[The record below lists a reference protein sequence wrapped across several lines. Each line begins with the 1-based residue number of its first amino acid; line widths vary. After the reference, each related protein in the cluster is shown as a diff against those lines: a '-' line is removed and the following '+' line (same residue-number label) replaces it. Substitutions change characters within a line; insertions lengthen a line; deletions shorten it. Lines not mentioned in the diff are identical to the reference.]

1 MSDRIKNLIYFVIY
15 FTLFSV
21 TIVAFLR
28 ESWVTFFLALI
39 TIGAIFGLRFF
50 FRRSSI
56 VYPKEIEI
64 ALVLFVG
71 ISFILDELSFV
82 STHALGLDIIKHV
95 ISGALF
101 GLIAFV
107 LVYALNHFHKESL
120 KLSAFFVALFSFTF
134 SITFSF
140 LWIVFENIIE
150 TLAVGGG
157 VHDGNVINQL
167 WTLASVIIGAMI
179 IAVAGYQYLQYGI
192 NNVVGRML
200 NKFFSANPAHQA
212 MLKSTKDDTMDII
225 AVGETQ
231 SVEFKSTLR
240 MNLHTNKKDKKI
252 EHASLKT
259 ICAFLNSAG
268 GILFIGI
275 NDDKKVMGITED
287 EFANNDKFQLH
298 FTNIF
303 NQHIGE
309 QFSSSISTELINIED
324 KYIFR
329 VDCFRSKTPVF
340 LRSGEK
346 EEFYI
351 RMGAATQELRGSKLV
366 KYISKNFV

>member
-1 MSDRIKNLIYFVIY
+1 MSDKIKNLIYLSLY
-15 FTLFSV
+15 FILFSV
-21 TIVAFLR
+21 TIAAFLQ

-39 TIGAIFGLRFF
+39 TIVAIFGLRFF

-56 VYPKEIEI
+56 IYPKEIEI

-71 ISFILDELSFV
+71 ISFILDELSFA
-82 STHALGLDIIKHV
+82 STHALGFDIIKHV

-107 LVYALNHFHKESL
+107 LVYALNHFHKASL

-150 TLAVGGG
+150 TLAMSGG
-157 VHDGNVINQL
+157 VHDGYVISQL
-167 WTLASVIIGAMI
+167 WTLLSVIVGAMI

-192 NNVVGRML
+192 DNIVGRVL

-212 MLKSTKDDTMDII
+212 VLKSAKDDTMGII
-225 AVGETQ
+225 AGGETQ

-240 MNLHTNKKDKKI
+240 MNLHTHKRDKKI
-252 EHASLKT
+252 EHASFKT
-259 ICAFLNSAG
+259 ICAFLNSTG
-268 GILFIGI
+268 GILFIGV
-275 NDDKKVMGITED
+275 DDDQKAAGIIED

-309 QFSSSISTELINIED
+309 QFSSSISTELVDIED

-329 VDCFRSKTPVF
+329 IDCFRSKSPVF

-346 EEFYI
+346 EEFFI
-351 RMGAATQELRGSKLV
+351 RIGAATQELHGSKLV
-366 KYISKNFV
+366 KYISKNFA

>member
-21 TIVAFLR
+21 TIGAFLR

-56 VYPKEIEI
+56 IYPKEIEI
-64 ALVLFVG
+64 ALVLFVA
-71 ISFILDELSFV
+71 ISFALDELSFAN
-82 STHALGLDIIKHV
+82 THALGFDIIKHV

-107 LVYALNHFHKESL
+107 LVYALNHFHRSSL

-150 TLAVGGG
+150 TLAMSGG
-157 VHDGNVINQL
+157 VHDGNVISQL
-167 WTLASVIIGAMI
+167 WTLLSVIVGAML

-192 NNVVGRML
+192 DNIVGRML
-200 NKFFSANPAHQA
+200 NKFFSANPAHRA
-212 MLKSTKDDTMDII
+212 VLKSTKDDTIDII
-225 AVGETQ
+225 SVGETQ

-240 MNLHTNKKDKKI
+240 MNLHTHKKDKKI

-259 ICAFLNSAG
+259 ICAFLNSTG
-268 GILFIGI
+268 GILFVGVNDNKEVTGI
-275 NDDKKVMGITED
+275 AVDA
-287 EFANNDKFQLH
+287 FANNDKFQLH

-309 QFSSSISTELINIED
+309 QFSSSISAELINIKEE
-324 KYIFR
+324 YIFR
-329 VDCFRSKTPVF
+329 IDCFRSKTPVF
-340 LRSGEK
+340 LRAGEK
-346 EEFYI
+346 EEFFI
-351 RMGAATQELRGSKLV
+351 RVGATTQELHGSKLV
-366 KYISKNFV
+366 KYISKNFN